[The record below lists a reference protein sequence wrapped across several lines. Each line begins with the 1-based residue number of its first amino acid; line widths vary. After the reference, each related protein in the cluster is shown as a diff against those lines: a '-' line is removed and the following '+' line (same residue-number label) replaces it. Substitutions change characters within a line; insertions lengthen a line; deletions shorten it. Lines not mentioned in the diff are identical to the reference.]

1 MKVAVENSVE
11 VVVVA
16 VLADPVERVVVSIM
30 VGSVDAVIVS
40 VTDSVEVM

>member
-1 MKVAVENSVE
+1 VENSVE

-16 VLADPVERVVVSIM
+16 VLV